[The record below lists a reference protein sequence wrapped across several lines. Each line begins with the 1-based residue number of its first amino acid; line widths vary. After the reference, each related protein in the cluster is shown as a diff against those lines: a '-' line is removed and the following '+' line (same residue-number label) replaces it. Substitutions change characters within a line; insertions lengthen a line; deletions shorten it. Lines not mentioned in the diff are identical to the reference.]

1 MASSVKGEEKP
12 YPVKSIHDFLFEL
25 NREWDKFRI
34 GSLIG
39 VIASGAFLVFIV
51 PRFLL
56 PAIRRR
62 VLVDLI
68 FLIVIVAFLIYSM
81 YALFAQYRFF
91 KRWERRIGLLLHLE
105 EELIGEKLGEIPK
118 TTYRSAQVKRSEKK
132 SGK

>member
-1 MASSVKGEEKP
+1 MASSVKEEEKP

-51 PRFLL
+51 PRLL

-68 FLIVIVAFLIYSM
+68 FLIIIVAFLIYSM

-118 TTYRSAQVKRSEKK
+118 TTYRSEKK